1 LAKLQARAWLSHALC
16 GPGQHSAKDEETARD
31 NHILACNSAKYL
43 PIKKFTDRLS
53 NKSFQIWLLTTPPHL
68 QYVATLPCNLSS
80 MARFADIN
88 VSQGSVSTYA
98 RCGGILNIHL
108 TTNLQRN
115 LAVKKNFNR
124 LRFDRIMVMSLW
136 PNFLANPVYSVKA
149 PSQRISECREGMAG
163 LAHETFIHFMET
175 L

>member
-1 LAKLQARAWLSHALC
+1 LAKLQSIAWLSRALC
-16 GPGQHSAKDEETARD
+16 APGHQTAKDEETARD

-43 PIKKFTDRLS
+43 PIKKFTDRHS

-136 PNFLANPVYSVKA
+136 PNFFGQPC
-149 PSQRISECREGMAG
+149 I
-163 LAHETFIHFMET
+163 
-175 L
+175 